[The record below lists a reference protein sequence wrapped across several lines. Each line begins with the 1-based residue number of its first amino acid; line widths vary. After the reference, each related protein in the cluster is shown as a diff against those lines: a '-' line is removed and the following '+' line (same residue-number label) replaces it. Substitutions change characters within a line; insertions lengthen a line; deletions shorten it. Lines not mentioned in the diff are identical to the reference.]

1 MFVLFICVHLW
12 FLSLT
17 YSVKLCGKRLFE
29 SFNRSK
35 GMNIGKM
42 MQQAK
47 KMQENM
53 KQMQEEMAAMEV
65 TGEAGGGMVK
75 VLMTGDQMVRRVD
88 IDPSVWAEQDKD
100 LIEDL
105 MAAAVNQAAK
115 KVSDMQKQKQQG
127 LMAGM
132 PLPPGFSL

>member
-1 MFVLFICVHLW
+1 V
-12 FLSLT
+12 
-17 YSVKLCGKRLFE
+17 
-29 SFNRSK
+29 
-35 GMNIGKM
+35 NIGKM

-53 KQMQEEMAAMEV
+53 QKMQAEMAEIEV
-65 TGEAGGGMVK
+65 IGESGGGMVK
-75 VLMTGDQMVRRVD
+75 VTMTGAHQVRKVE
-88 IDPSVWAEQDKD
+88 IDPALWAEQDKE

-105 MAAAVNQAAK
+105 VAAAVNGASQTVETTVK
-115 KVSDMQKQKQQG
+115 TRQQE

>member
-1 MFVLFICVHLW
+1 
-12 FLSLT
+12 
-17 YSVKLCGKRLFE
+17 
-29 SFNRSK
+29 
-35 GMNIGKM
+35 MNIGKM

-53 KQMQEEMAAMEV
+53 KQMQEEMAAVEV

-75 VLMTGDQMVRRVD
+75 VLMSGDQVVRRID
-88 IDPSVWAEQDKD
+88 IDPSVWEEQDKG

-105 MAAAVNQAAK
+105 VAAAVNQASQ
-115 KVSDMQKQKQQG
+115 KVSEMQKQKQQG

>member
-1 MFVLFICVHLW
+1 
-12 FLSLT
+12 
-17 YSVKLCGKRLFE
+17 
-29 SFNRSK
+29 
-35 GMNIGKM
+35 MNIGKM
-42 MQQAK
+42 MQQAR

-53 KQMQEEMAAMEV
+53 KKMQEEMAAMEI

-75 VLMTGDQMVRRVD
+75 VLMSGDRVVRRVE
-88 IDPSVWAEQDKD
+88 IDPSVWEEQDKA

-105 MAAAVNQAAK
+105 TAAAFNQAVD
-115 KVSDMQKQKQQG
+115 KVGEIQKQQQQG

>member
-1 MFVLFICVHLW
+1 
-12 FLSLT
+12 
-17 YSVKLCGKRLFE
+17 
-29 SFNRSK
+29 
-35 GMNIGKM
+35 MNIAKM

-53 KQMQEEMAAMEV
+53 QKMQAELAEIEV
-65 TGEAGGGMVK
+65 TGEAGGGMVQ
-75 VLMTGDQMVRRVD
+75 VLMSGDRSVRRVS
-88 IDPSVWAEQDKD
+88 IDLSLWDEQDKE

-105 MAAAVNQAAK
+105 MAAAFNSAAQ
-115 KVSDMQKQKQQG
+115 KVEEVAKQKQQG

>member
-1 MFVLFICVHLW
+1 
-12 FLSLT
+12 
-17 YSVKLCGKRLFE
+17 
-29 SFNRSK
+29 
-35 GMNIGKM
+35 MNIAKM

-53 KQMQEEMAAMEV
+53 KQMQEEMAAMEI

-75 VLMTGDQMVRRVD
+75 VMMTGDQIVRRVA
-88 IDPSVWAEQDKD
+88 IDPSVWQEQDKD

-105 MAAAVNQAAK
+105 VAAAFNQASQ
-115 KVSDMQKQKQQG
+115 KVGEIQKQQQQG

>member
-1 MFVLFICVHLW
+1 
-12 FLSLT
+12 
-17 YSVKLCGKRLFE
+17 
-29 SFNRSK
+29 
-35 GMNIGKM
+35 MNIAKM

-53 KQMQEEMAAMEV
+53 KQMQEEMAAMEI

-75 VLMTGDQMVRRVD
+75 VLMSGDQVVHRVD
-88 IDPSVWAEQDKD
+88 IDPSVWAEQDKS

-105 MAAAVNQAAK
+105 MAAAVNQAAQ
-115 KVSDMQKQKQQG
+115 KVSELQKQKQQG
-127 LMAGM
+127 LMSGM

>member
-1 MFVLFICVHLW
+1 
-12 FLSLT
+12 
-17 YSVKLCGKRLFE
+17 
-29 SFNRSK
+29 
-35 GMNIGKM
+35 MNIGKM

-53 KQMQEEMAAMEV
+53 KKMQEEMAAMEI

-75 VLMTGDQMVRRVD
+75 VLMSGDRVVRRVD
-88 IDPSVWAEQDKD
+88 IDPAVWEEQDKA

-105 MAAAVNQAAK
+105 VAAAFNQAID
-115 KVSDMQKQKQQG
+115 KVGEIQKQQQQG

>member
-1 MFVLFICVHLW
+1 
-12 FLSLT
+12 
-17 YSVKLCGKRLFE
+17 
-29 SFNRSK
+29 
-35 GMNIGKM
+35 MNIGKM

-53 KQMQEEMAAMEV
+53 KKMQEEMAAMEI
-65 TGEAGGGMVK
+65 TGEAGGGMVQ
-75 VLMTGDQMVRRVD
+75 VLMTGDQVVRRVN
-88 IDPSVWAEQDKD
+88 IDPSVWQEQDKD

-105 MAAAVNQAAK
+105 VAAAFNQASQ
-115 KVSDMQKQKQQG
+115 KVSEIQKQQQQG

>member
-1 MFVLFICVHLW
+1 
-12 FLSLT
+12 
-17 YSVKLCGKRLFE
+17 
-29 SFNRSK
+29 
-35 GMNIGKM
+35 MNIAKM

-53 KQMQEEMAAMEV
+53 KQMQAEMAAMEI

-75 VLMTGDQMVRRVD
+75 VLMSGDQIVRRVD
-88 IDPSVWAEQDKD
+88 IDPSAWQEQDKA

-105 MAAAVNQAAK
+105 VAAAFNQAQQ
-115 KVSDMQKQKQQG
+115 KVSEIQKQQQQG

>member
-1 MFVLFICVHLW
+1 V
-12 FLSLT
+12 
-17 YSVKLCGKRLFE
+17 
-29 SFNRSK
+29 
-35 GMNIGKM
+35 NIAKM

-53 KQMQEEMAAMEV
+53 EIMQQELAAMQLV
-65 TGEAGGGMVK
+65 GESGGGMVK
-75 VLMTGDQMVRRVD
+75 VVMTGARSVQSVS
-88 IDPSVWAEQDKD
+88 IDPSVWAEQDKS

-105 MAAAVNQAAK
+105 VAAAFNQAVQ
-115 KVSDMQKQKQQG
+115 KVEELSKQKQQS

>member
-1 MFVLFICVHLW
+1 
-12 FLSLT
+12 
-17 YSVKLCGKRLFE
+17 
-29 SFNRSK
+29 
-35 GMNIGKM
+35 MNIAKM

-53 KQMQEEMAAMEV
+53 KQMQEEIAAMEI
-65 TGEAGGGMVK
+65 TGEAGGGMVT
-75 VLMTGDQMVRRVD
+75 VMMTGDQLVRRID
-88 IDPSVWAEQDKD
+88 IDPSVWQEQDKA

-105 MAAAVNQAAK
+105 VAAAFNQASQK
-115 KVSDMQKQKQQG
+115 IGDIQKQQQQG